1 MSKILVVKL
10 GSEQNGW
17 LPSEKHYNDIKYK
30 LIQSGTLKKFDGYI
44 ITHFGTNF
52 EIIDS
57 DNMKIESPENY
68 FEIKTKEEL
77 IKENYLP
84 KEGDLLKNS
93 ETLIHKELEKNDIKE
108 YVIPNILEGLN
119 IKITK
124 NGLLSA
130 IDYLKK
136 TRQNKELSEKFL
148 IESILKLIYCFSK

>member
-30 LIQSGTLKKFDGYI
+30 LIQSGTLKKFDSYI

-77 IKENYLP
+77 IDENHLSQ
-84 KEGDLLKNS
+84 EGDLLKKHIS
-93 ETLIHKELEKNDIKE
+93 EESNNEIKE
-108 YVIPNILEGLN
+108 VIIPDKLEGLN

-124 NGLLSA
+124 DGLLSA
-130 IDYLKK
+130 IDYLRK

-148 IESILKLIYCFSK
+148 IESMLKLIYCFGKY

>member
-77 IKENYLP
+77 IEENHLSQ
-84 KEGDLLKNS
+84 EGDLLKKHIS
-93 ETLIHKELEKNDIKE
+93 EESNNEIKE
-108 YVIPNILEGLN
+108 VIIPDKLEGLN

-124 NGLLSA
+124 DGLFSA
-130 IDYLKK
+130 IDYLRK

-148 IESILKLIYCFSK
+148 IESMLKLIYCFGKY

>member
-30 LIQSGTLKKFDGYI
+30 LIQSGTLKKFDSYI

-77 IKENYLP
+77 IDENHLSQ
-84 KEGDLLKNS
+84 EGDLLKKHIS
-93 ETLIHKELEKNDIKE
+93 EESNNEIKE
-108 YVIPNILEGLN
+108 VIIPDKLEGLN

-124 NGLLSA
+124 DGLLST
-130 IDYLKK
+130 IDCLRK

-148 IESILKLIYCFSK
+148 IESMLKLIYCFGKY

>member
-77 IKENYLP
+77 IEENHLSQ
-84 KEGDLLKNS
+84 EGNLLKKHIS
-93 ETLIHKELEKNDIKE
+93 EESNNEIKE
-108 YVIPNILEGLN
+108 VIIPDKLEGLN

-124 NGLLSA
+124 DGLLSA
-130 IDYLKK
+130 IDYLRK

-148 IESILKLIYCFSK
+148 IESMLKLIYCFGKY